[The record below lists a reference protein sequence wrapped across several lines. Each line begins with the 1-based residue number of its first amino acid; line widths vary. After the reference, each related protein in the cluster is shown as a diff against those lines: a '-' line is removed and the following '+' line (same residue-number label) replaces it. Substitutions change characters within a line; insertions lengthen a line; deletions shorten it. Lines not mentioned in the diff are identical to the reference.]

1 MLSFFRISMGAS
13 PIIPDNNI
21 SGALQKEFERQL
33 PKFNALP
40 EPVAPSPIE
49 KVQEEPQGQV
59 TVLVKGFRFEG
70 AHLISDE
77 QLQSEL
83 QPWVGQKVS
92 LKELQK
98 AADQIAEMYRK
109 QHLLVQTSIPPQDLQ
124 QEDAIILVQIVEA
137 KLGAIRIDLD
147 QKSRIKQDIIKD
159 YILFDTKLGDYFY
172 TNRIERS
179 LYLLN
184 ELPGVAIESEIE
196 PGDNDGEVA
205 LRLKFGDKPF
215 VSGYGTLSNH
225 GGPSTGSLQGLVNLN
240 INNPTGYGDQVNL
253 TTITSLGSQYGQVG
267 YSMPL
272 GASGL
277 KGGMTLSS
285 LYYSTIGDFAGS
297 QGSSTNW
304 GINLSYPMLR
314 TQATNANLS
323 FAYLNKS
330 NFNYN
335 LTTASLVS
343 DYVINEY
350 TFGISGNHY
359 DSLWIGGVTN
369 ASINFVSGNF
379 STLPDSAGLTYGQ
392 FTAPTFTKLTFS
404 VTRNEQIIPDK
415 MILNLNI
422 NGQLASGNLDGVER
436 FYLGGANGVRAY
448 PTSQGSG
455 DQGAMLNL
463 DLQYQFPG
471 NVLAYVFYDIG
482 FVNQYKDINTF
493 NTLAA
498 NTNAGNRYSL
508 SGFGMGAKY
517 SIYGV
522 NLNGLI
528 ALQLGD
534 NPLFRFDSSSKSYV
548 AQNND
553 GTTKNIYFWLQA
565 NYPF

>member
-1 MLSFFRISMGAS
+1 MLSFFRISLGAS

-59 TVLVKGFRFEG
+59 TLVVKGFRFEG
-70 AHLISDE
+70 ANLISDE

-109 QHLLVQTSIPPQDLQ
+109 QHLLVQTNIPPQDLQ
-124 QEDAIILVQIVEA
+124 QEDAIILIKILEA
-137 KLGAIRIDLD
+137 KLGAIRIDPD
-147 QKSRIKQDIIKD
+147 QKSRIKQDLIKN
-159 YILFDTKLGDYFY
+159 YILFDSQLGEYFY

-205 LRLKFGDKPF
+205 LRLKFGDKPLI
-215 VSGYGTLSNH
+215 SGYGTLSNY
-225 GGPSTGSLQGLVNLN
+225 GGNSTGVMQGLVNLN

-267 YSMPL
+267 YSIPL

-314 TQATNANLS
+314 TQSTNANLS

-404 VTRNEQIIPDK
+404 VTRNQQIIPDK
-415 MILNLNI
+415 MILNLNF
-422 NGQLASGNLDGVER
+422 NGQVASGNLDGVER

-471 NVLAYVFYDIG
+471 NVLGYVFYDIG
-482 FVNQYKDINTF
+482 VVNQYKDINTF
-493 NTLAA
+493 NALAA
-498 NTNAGNRYSL
+498 NTNAGNRYTL
-508 SGFGMGAKY
+508 SGFGVGAKY
-517 SIYGV
+517 SLYGI

-528 ALQLGD
+528 ALQLGE
-534 NPLFRFDSSSKSYV
+534 NPLYRFDSSSKSYV
-548 AQNND
+548 PQNND
-553 GTTKNIYFWLQA
+553 GTTKNLYFWLQA

>member
-1 MLSFFRISMGAS
+1 LSFGAS
-13 PIIPDNNI
+13 PFIPDNNI

-49 KVQEEPQGQV
+49 KTQEESQNQV
-59 TVLVKGFRFEG
+59 TVTVKGFRFEG

-77 QLQSEL
+77 ELQSEL
-83 QPWVGQKVS
+83 QSWVGKKVS
-92 LKELQK
+92 FNELQK
-98 AADQIAEMYRK
+98 AADQIAEIYRK
-109 QHLLVQTSIPPQDLQ
+109 QHLLAQTNIPPQDFQ
-124 QEDAIILVQIVEA
+124 QEDAIILIKILEA
-137 KLGAIRIDLD
+137 KLGAIRIDPE
-147 QKSRIKQDIIKD
+147 QKGRFKQGLMKD
-159 YILFDTKLGDYFY
+159 YILFDSQLGEHFY

-184 ELPGVAIESEIE
+184 ELPGVAIDSEIE

-205 LRLKFGDKPF
+205 LRLKFADKPL
-215 VSGYGTLSNH
+215 VSGYGTLSNY
-225 GGPSTGSLQGLVNLN
+225 GGTSTGVIQGLINFNMNNLS
-240 INNPTGYGDQVNL
+240 GYGDQVTL
-253 TTITSLGSQYGQVG
+253 TTISSLGSQYGQIG
-267 YSMPL
+267 YSIPV

-277 KGGMTLSS
+277 KAGITISN

-304 GINLSYPMLR
+304 GGNLSYPLLR
-314 TQATNANLS
+314 TQSTNANLS
-323 FAYLNKS
+323 LAYLNKS
-330 NFNYN
+330 NYNYN

-343 DYVINEY
+343 NYVINEY

-359 DSLWIGGVTN
+359 DSFWIGGVTN

-379 STLPDSAGLTYGQ
+379 SMLPDSAGLTYGQ
-392 FTAPTFTKLTFS
+392 FTAPTFSKLTFS
-404 VTRNEQIIPDK
+404 VTRNQQIIPDK
-415 MILNLNI
+415 MILNINI
-422 NGQLASGNLDGVER
+422 NGQFASGNLDGVER

-471 NVLAYVFYDIG
+471 NVLGYVFYDIG
-482 FVNQYKDINTF
+482 VVDQFKDINTF
-493 NTLAA
+493 NALAS

-508 SGFGMGAKY
+508 SGFGLGAKY
-517 SIYGV
+517 SLYGV
-522 NLNGLI
+522 NLNGLV
-528 ALQLGD
+528 ALQLGE
-534 NPLFRFDSSSKSYV
+534 NPLFRFDSASKNFV
-548 AQNND
+548 PQNND
-553 GTTKNIYFWLQA
+553 GTTNSVYFWLQA

>member
-1 MLSFFRISMGAS
+1 MGAS

-49 KVQEEPQGQV
+49 KIQEEPEGQV
-59 TVLVKGFRFEG
+59 TVVVKGFRFEG
-70 AHLISDE
+70 ANLISDE

-109 QHLLVQTSIPPQDLQ
+109 QHLLVQTNIPPQDLQ
-124 QEDAIILVQIVEA
+124 QEDAIILIKILEA
-137 KLGAIRIDLD
+137 KLGAIRIDPD
-147 QKSRIKQDIIKD
+147 QKSRIKQDLIKN
-159 YILFDTKLGDYFY
+159 YILFDSQLGEYFY

-205 LRLKFGDKPF
+205 LRLKFGDKPLI
-215 VSGYGTLSNH
+215 SGYGTLSNH

-240 INNPTGYGDQVNL
+240 INNPTGYGDQVTL
-253 TTITSLGSQYGQVG
+253 TTITSLGSQYGQLG
-267 YSMPL
+267 YSIPL

-277 KGGMTLSS
+277 RAGMTLNS

-304 GINLSYPMLR
+304 GVNLNYPMLR
-314 TQATNANLS
+314 TQSTNANLS

-404 VTRNEQIIPDK
+404 VTRNQQIIPDK
-415 MILNLNI
+415 MILNLNF
-422 NGQLASGNLDGVER
+422 NGQVASGNLDGVER

-471 NVLAYVFYDIG
+471 NVLGYVFYDIG
-482 FVNQYKDINTF
+482 VVNQYKDINTF

-508 SGFGMGAKY
+508 SGFGVGAKY

-528 ALQLGD
+528 ALQLGE
-534 NPLFRFDSSSKSYV
+534 NPLYRFDSSSKSYV
-548 AQNND
+548 PQNND
-553 GTTKNIYFWLQA
+553 GTTKNLYFWLQA

>member
-1 MLSFFRISMGAS
+1 MSMGAS

-49 KVQEEPQGQV
+49 KIQEEPEGQV
-59 TVLVKGFRFEG
+59 TVVVKGFRFEG
-70 AHLISDE
+70 ANLISDE

-83 QPWVGQKVS
+83 QPWVGEKVS

-109 QHLLVQTSIPPQDLQ
+109 QHLLVQTNIPPQDLQ
-124 QEDAIILVQIVEA
+124 QEDAIILIKILEA
-137 KLGAIRIDLD
+137 KLGAIRIDPD
-147 QKSRIKQDIIKD
+147 QKSRIKQDLIKS
-159 YILFDTKLGDYFY
+159 YILFDSQLGEHFY

-184 ELPGVAIESEIE
+184 EIPGVAIESEIE

-205 LRLKFGDKPF
+205 LRLKFGDKPLI
-215 VSGYGTLSNH
+215 SGYGTLSNY
-225 GGPSTGSLQGLVNLN
+225 GGNSTGVMQGLVNLN
-240 INNPTGYGDQVNL
+240 INNPSGYGDQVTL
-253 TTITSLGSQYGQVG
+253 TTITSLGSQYGQLG
-267 YSMPL
+267 YSIPL

-277 KGGMTLSS
+277 RAGMTLNS

-304 GINLSYPMLR
+304 GVNLNYPMLR
-314 TQATNANLS
+314 TQSTNANLS

-404 VTRNEQIIPDK
+404 VTRNQQIIPDK
-415 MILNLNI
+415 MILNLNF
-422 NGQLASGNLDGVER
+422 NGQVASGNLDGVER
-436 FYLGGANGVRAY
+436 FYLGGGNGVRAY

-471 NVLAYVFYDIG
+471 NVLGYVFYDIG
-482 FVNQYKDINTF
+482 VVNQYKDINTF
-493 NTLAA
+493 NALAA
-498 NTNAGNRYSL
+498 NTNAGNRYTL

-522 NLNGLI
+522 NLNALI
-528 ALQLGD
+528 ALQLGE
-534 NPLFRFDSSSKSYV
+534 NPLYRFDSSSKSYV
-548 AQNND
+548 PQNND
-553 GTTKNIYFWLQA
+553 GTTKNVYFWLQA